1 MLSCLILPAT
11 VESKTI
17 TTIEGLAVQHRADG
31 GEGASLLQN
40 AFDEA
45 GALQCG
51 FCQPGMIM
59 SAQALLE
66 NNSTPNRDDIKQALA
81 GNLCRCTGYT
91 QIYTAVEA
99 AAGNGV
105 DNGSS

>member
-1 MLSCLILPAT
+1 LVLPST
-11 VESKTI
+11 VEGKSI
-17 TTIEGLAVQHRADG
+17 TTIEGLAVQHRANG
-31 GEGASLLQN
+31 GDGASMLQN

-59 SAQALLE
+59 SAQSLLE
-66 NNSTPNRDDIKQALA
+66 KNDSPNRADIKQALS

-99 AAGNGV
+99 AAENGGG
-105 DNGSS
+105 NGSS